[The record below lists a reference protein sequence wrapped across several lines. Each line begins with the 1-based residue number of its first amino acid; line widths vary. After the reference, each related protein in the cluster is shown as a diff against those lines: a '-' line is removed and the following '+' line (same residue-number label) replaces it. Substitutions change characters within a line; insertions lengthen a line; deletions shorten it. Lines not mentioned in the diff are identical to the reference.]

1 MADLLEQAASWLDGM
16 RQAHLSRPVL
26 YCRDDECVEVQA
38 TIGKTVFEVETG
50 YGVVERIESR
60 DFLIAA
66 DLLVLDYDLTM
77 PRRGDRIK
85 ETVGEQTFV
94 YEVMAPG
101 NEDCWRYSDPF
112 RRTLRVHTKFVGQE

>member
-1 MADLLEQAASWLDGM
+1 MADLLEQAAGWLDGM

-26 YCRDDECVEVQA
+26 YCREGECVEVAA
-38 TIGKTVFEVETG
+38 TVGKTVFEVDSG

-60 DFLIAA
+60 DFLIPA
-66 DLLVLDYDLTM
+66 DRLVLDYDQTV
-77 PRRGDRIK
+77 PRRGDRTK
-85 ETVGEQTFV
+85 ETVGEQVLV

-101 NEDCWRYSDPF
+101 NEDCWRHSDPF

>member
-1 MADLLEQAASWLDGM
+1 VADLLEQAAGWLDGM

-26 YCRDDECVEVQA
+26 YCREDECIEAPA
-38 TIGKTVFEVETG
+38 TIGKTVFEVENG
-50 YGVVERIESR
+50 YGVVEQIESR
-60 DFLIAA
+60 DFLIPA
-66 DLLVLDYDLTM
+66 DRLVLDYDQTV

-85 ETVGEQTFV
+85 ETVGEQVFL

-112 RRTLRVHTKFVGQE
+112 RKTLRIHTKLIG